1 MHYLKYTTSV
11 VSALVM
17 LLCGVPALADGDPA
31 ERAGQLLPDETNA
44 VSEEA
49 VATVTAD
56 GEFLLPTYLLPGETA
71 TVTRTTRV
79 EQVYEQQPA
88 ANPNTQP
95 NAQAQPVPTAV
106 PTVPGAEVRFAPV
119 QDTTVAQNV
128 QKVPMQPATAVIP
141 AVRVQVKQPQAPRAL
156 GAGHVQ
162 ATQPAACQTQAC
174 PTCPTCPVVA
184 GGQGAGNNQTAPA
197 AEQKAAQKAPPKK
210 LLIPLAP
217 VPKQEAA
224 EAYLPPKERFVA
236 PSEYA
241 DQMTDRLKNGEDLPF
256 LMPHEI
262 RITFYPRVSSF
273 SGQTLKWIRAF
284 ATAAL
289 QDPRLVVEI
298 RTSCAEAN
306 LQEER
311 LKLVQAALQ
320 GAGLSTHQIIVNHTN
335 RPVDTMLLRAIPR
348 PAASE
353 IVRTTRDKPMPKS
366 MSHVTKW

>member
-95 NAQAQPVPTAV
+95 NTQAQPVPTAV

-119 QDTTVAQNV
+119 QDTTATQNV

-141 AVRVQVKQPQAPRAL
+141 AVRVQVKQPQTPIAL
-156 GAGHVQ
+156 GTGHA
-162 ATQPAACQTQAC
+162 ATPLAACQT
-174 PTCPTCPVVA
+174 PTCPTCPACPAVA
-184 GGQGAGNNQTAPA
+184 GTQTSGTDQAKPTS
-197 AEQKAAQKAPPKK
+197 EQTTAQQTPPKK

-217 VPKQEAA
+217 VPKQETA
-224 EAYLPPKERFVA
+224 EAYLAPKERFVA

-241 DQMTDRLKNGEDLPF
+241 DQMTTRLKNGEDLPF

-289 QDPRLVVEI
+289 QDPRLVVEV
-298 RTSCAEAN
+298 RASCAEAD

-311 LKLVQAALQ
+311 LKLVRAALQ
-320 GAGLSTHQIIVNHTN
+320 GAGLSTHQIVVNYTN

-366 MSHVTKW
+366 MSQITKW